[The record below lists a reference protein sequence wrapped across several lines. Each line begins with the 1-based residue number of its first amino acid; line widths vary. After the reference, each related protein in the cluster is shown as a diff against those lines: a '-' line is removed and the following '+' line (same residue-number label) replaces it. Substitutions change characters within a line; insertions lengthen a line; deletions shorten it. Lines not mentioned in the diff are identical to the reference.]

1 MATNSTV
8 PNFAALLDRAM
19 TEPGQLHAA
28 YSMFHGYSLGNQILA
43 LMQCAD
49 RGIEPGPIACFNR
62 WKALGRHV
70 KKGQKAIELCMPVTS
85 KRAIER
91 TDDAG
96 NVTTE
101 EATFRRFIFRRN
113 WFVLSQTEG
122 QPYTPPALPDRNKA
136 RALSALDVTEIPFDL
151 FSGNVQGFA
160 RGRHIAVSPIA
171 AMPEKTTFHELAH
184 VVLGHTTEAALTDDD
199 RTPRSIRE
207 VQAEA
212 VALLCC
218 AALSLPSFEFSAGY
232 IQHWKAQGGE
242 ITEKQAQQ
250 IFKAADAILRAG
262 RQEQPADGATD
273 TLDDSG
279 ERDADR

>member
-1 MATNSTV
+1 MATNTNT

-43 LMQCAD
+43 LTQCAD

-85 KRAIER
+85 KRTVER

-96 NVTTE
+96 TVTTE

-113 WFVLSQTEG
+113 WFVLSQTDG
-122 QPYTPPALPDRNKA
+122 QPYTPPALPGWEKG
-136 RALSALDVTEIPFDL
+136 RALAALNIAEVPFDL
-151 FSGNVQGFA
+151 MDGNCQGYAKA
-160 RGRHIAVSPIA
+160 RSIAVSPIA
-171 AMPEKTTFHELAH
+171 AMVEKTTFHELAH
-184 VVLGHTTEAALTDDD
+184 VVLGHTAEAALTDDD

-207 VQAEA
+207 VQ
-212 VALLCC
+212 
-218 AALSLPSFEFSAGY
+218 
-232 IQHWKAQGGE
+232 
-242 ITEKQAQQ
+242 
-250 IFKAADAILRAG
+250 
-262 RQEQPADGATD
+262 
-273 TLDDSG
+273 
-279 ERDADR
+279 